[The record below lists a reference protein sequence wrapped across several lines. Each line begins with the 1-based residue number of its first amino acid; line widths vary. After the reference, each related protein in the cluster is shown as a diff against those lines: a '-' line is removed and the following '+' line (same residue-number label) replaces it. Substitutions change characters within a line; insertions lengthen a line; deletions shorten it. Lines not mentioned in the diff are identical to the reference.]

1 MTPSAK
7 AAGGRGDARLS
18 RDDIIEAIRRWVA
31 LFGEPPVSADWNPSV
46 ARWRA
51 QEWRIERY
59 RSGDVER
66 GVPWPSLNA
75 VKRRFDGS
83 FASAIRAAGFEPR
96 RPGPARAAHTAR
108 PAVPPRH
115 HTPPTAAEALAA
127 ALSAARDEVAASRDR
142 AAAAERVARAAG
154 VRAGRS
160 AEKAAEARSRARL
173 AGDRERRARAARDRA
188 VARERAARA
197 DAAAAVRAAADSAD
211 ARVVAAEDRFADE
224 LARAHERAAAAELR
238 AASAEARAAEA
249 RADADRARTLA
260 LRAASSDGRRHA
272 GAVQRR
278 RASGPAGPGV
288 LAEALT
294 AVSRARSAGDR
305 HGLEV
310 ALAELAAASTGW
322 RERL

>member
-18 RDDIIEAIRRWVA
+18 RDDIIEAIRRWVV

-59 RSGDVER
+59 RAGDPESGA
-66 GVPWPSLNA
+66 PWPSLNA

-83 FASAIRAAGFEPR
+83 FAAAISEAGFEPR
-96 RPGPARAAHTAR
+96 RPGPARAPGTAR
-108 PAVPPRH
+108 PAVPARH
-115 HTPPTAAEALAA
+115 EPPSLVDTLAADLAAARAEVAAARALAA
-127 ALSAARDEVAASRDR
+127 CAERRAL
-142 AAAAERVARAAG
+142 AAERRVA
-154 VRAGRS
+154 RS
-160 AEKAAEARSRARL
+160 AEKAAEARARARR

-188 VARERAARA
+188 VARERAARLD
-197 DAAAAVRAAADSAD
+197 DAAALRAALADAD
-211 ARVVAAEDRFADE
+211 ARVAAVESQAADE

-238 AASAEARAAEA
+238 AAAAEA
-249 RADADRARTLA
+249 RASEARAEADRARTLA
-260 LRAASSDGRRHA
+260 LRATSSDGRRHP

-278 RASGPAGPGV
+278 RANGPAGPGV